1 MSRQIALFVDDI
13 YIKKWYPGYIDDNID
28 ANSFDQFII
37 KSQQQN
43 LVEILGYD
51 LLNKYN
57 TDMVN
62 SGIPDPTGL
71 YTYLFEN
78 YIQPCVALW
87 TIYHSYMSIQY
98 RATNK
103 GIVKKISDTSES
115 IEMSE
120 LERVLKPIRDE
131 AEFVTGEI
139 FKYISNNTT
148 SFPEYFTVNGV
159 NRTTP
164 KTNVY
169 TSGIVYKDRRAYGS
183 VYCINFR
190 A

>member
-1 MSRQIALFVDDI
+1 MNLFESKPAQTLTCRDCKHRERHQCNSKVFQYCGVRKSNRTDNGKLK
-13 YIKKWYPGYIDDNID
+13 IKCKT
-28 ANSFDQFII
+28 AAC
-37 KSQQQN
+37 
-43 LVEILGYD
+43 
-51 LLNKYN
+51 
-57 TDMVN
+57 
-62 SGIPDPTGL
+62 
-71 YTYLFEN
+71 YLFEN
-78 YIQPCVALW
+78 YIKPSVALW

-103 GIVKKISDTSES
+103 GIVKKVSDTSES

-139 FKYISNNTT
+139 FKYISNNPTA
-148 SFPEYFTVNGV
+148 FPEYFTVNGV

-190 A
+190 V